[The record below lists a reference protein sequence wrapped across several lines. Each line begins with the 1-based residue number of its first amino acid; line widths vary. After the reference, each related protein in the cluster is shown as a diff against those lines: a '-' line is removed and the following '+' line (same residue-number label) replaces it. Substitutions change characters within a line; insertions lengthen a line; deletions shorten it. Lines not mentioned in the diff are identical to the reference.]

1 MFKEDVQ
8 KINEQNIQRDILA
21 SMDQKKIFDNL
32 KFEILS
38 K

>member
-1 MFKEDVQ
+1 MFEKDVQ

-21 SMDQKKIFDNL
+21 RLDQKKIFDNL
-32 KFEILS
+32 KFGILS

>member
-1 MFKEDVQ
+1 MFEEDVQ

-21 SMDQKKIFDNL
+21 RQDQKKIFDNL